1 MLKLIVEYIS
11 KRGLDMEK
19 NSILIVDDDRDIIRF
34 VNENLKQEGFT
45 VFSADNGEEALEVL
59 NNNDVQFAILDVMM
73 PQMDGIELCR
83 RIREKYSLPI
93 MFLSAKSSDI
103 DKVVGFS
110 TGADDYIVKPF
121 STIEFIA
128 RVKAQLRRYTY
139 FNQNAVQVIK
149 KEINIRGLEIDE
161 VSRTVMLYGET
172 INLTKTEYDILY
184 LMAAAMNRVFTI
196 EEIYESVWKER
207 AYESNNTV
215 MVHIARL
222 RNKIEENPKEPKFI
236 QNVWGVGYK
245 IED

>member
-59 NNNDVQFAILDVMM
+59 NNNDVQLAILDVMM

>member
-1 MLKLIVEYIS
+1 
-11 KRGLDMEK
+11 MEK
-19 NSILIVDDDRDIIRF
+19 NSILIVDDDRDIVRF
-34 VNENLKQEGFT
+34 VNENLKQEGFS

-59 NNNDVQFAILDVMM
+59 NNNDVQLAILDVMM

-93 MFLSAKSSDI
+93 MFLSAKSSDV
-103 DKVVGFS
+103 DKVIGFS

>member
-1 MLKLIVEYIS
+1 MLRLIVEYIS

-19 NSILIVDDDRDIIRF
+19 NSILVVDDDRDIIRF
-34 VNENLKQEGFT
+34 INVNLEQEGFT

-59 NNNDVQFAILDVMM
+59 NNNDVQLAILDVMM

-93 MFLSAKSSDI
+93 TFLSAKSSDI
-103 DKVVGFS
+103 DKVIGFS

-139 FNQNAVQVIK
+139 FNQNAVQEIEK
-149 KEINIRGLEIDE
+149 KINIRGLEIDE

-172 INLTKTEYDILY
+172 INLTRTEYDILY
-184 LMAAAMNRVFTI
+184 LMAAAKNRVFTI

-245 IED
+245 IEG

>member
-1 MLKLIVEYIS
+1 
-11 KRGLDMEK
+11 MEK

-34 VNENLKQEGFT
+34 VNENLKQEGFS

-59 NNNDVQFAILDVMM
+59 NNNDVQLAILDVMM

-93 MFLSAKSSDI
+93 MFLSAKSSDV

-139 FNQNAVQVIK
+139 FNQNAVQVIEK
-149 KEINIRGLEIDE
+149 KVNIRGLEIDE

>member
-1 MLKLIVEYIS
+1 
-11 KRGLDMEK
+11 MEK

-34 VNENLKQEGFT
+34 VNENLKQEGFS

-59 NNNDVQFAILDVMM
+59 NNNDVQLAILDVMM

-93 MFLSAKSSDI
+93 MFLSAKSSDV

-139 FNQNAVQVIK
+139 FNQNAVQVIEK
-149 KEINIRGLEIDE
+149 KINIRGLEIDE

>member
-1 MLKLIVEYIS
+1 MS
-11 KRGLDMEK
+11 KYRVLV
-19 NSILIVDDDRDIIRF
+19 VDDESDMRQLVGMYLDNFGYEWGEAENGKEALKKLETDHYDFVVLDIMMPEMDGLSVCKEIRKTSDVPIIF
-34 VNENLKQEGFT
+34 LTAK
-45 VFSADNGEEALEVL
+45 GEEWNRVNGLR
-59 NNNDVQFAILDVMM
+59 M
-73 PQMDGIELCR
+73 
-83 RIREKYSLPI
+83 
-93 MFLSAKSSDI
+93 
-103 DKVVGFS
+103 
-110 TGADDYIVKPF
+110 GADDYIVKPF

-139 FNQNAVQVIK
+139 FNQNAVQVIEK
-149 KEINIRGLEIDE
+149 KINIRGLEIDE
-161 VSRTVMLYGET
+161 VSRTVVLYGET

-184 LMAAAMNRVFTI
+184 LMAAAKNRVFTI

>member
-19 NSILIVDDDRDIIRF
+19 NSILVVDDDRDIIRF
-34 VNENLKQEGFT
+34 INVNLEQEGFT

-59 NNNDVQFAILDVMM
+59 NNNDVQLAILDVMM

-103 DKVVGFS
+103 DKVIGFS

-139 FNQNAVQVIK
+139 FNQNAVQEIEK
-149 KEINIRGLEIDE
+149 KINIRGLEIDE

-172 INLTKTEYDILY
+172 INLTRTEYDILY
-184 LMAAAMNRVFTI
+184 LMAAAKNRVFTI

-245 IED
+245 IEG

>member
-1 MLKLIVEYIS
+1 
-11 KRGLDMEK
+11 MEK

-34 VNENLKQEGFT
+34 INENLKQEGFS

-59 NNNDVQFAILDVMM
+59 NNNDVQLAILDVMM

-93 MFLSAKSSDI
+93 MFLSAKSSDV

-139 FNQNAVQVIK
+139 FNQNVVQVIEK
-149 KEINIRGLEIDE
+149 KINIRGLEIDE
-161 VSRTVMLYGET
+161 VSRTVMLYGQT
-172 INLTKTEYDILY
+172 INLTKTEYDILH
-184 LMAAAMNRVFTI
+184 LMAAAMNRMFH
-196 EEIYESVWKER
+196 Y
-207 AYESNNTV
+207 
-215 MVHIARL
+215 
-222 RNKIEENPKEPKFI
+222 
-236 QNVWGVGYK
+236 
-245 IED
+245 

>member
-1 MLKLIVEYIS
+1 
-11 KRGLDMEK
+11 MEK

-34 VNENLKQEGFT
+34 VNENLKQEGFS
-45 VFSADNGEEALEVL
+45 VFSADNGEEALELL
-59 NNNDVQFAILDVMM
+59 NNNDVQLAILDVMM

-93 MFLSAKSSDI
+93 MFLSAKSSDV

-139 FNQNAVQVIK
+139 FNQNAVQVIEK
-149 KEINIRGLEIDE
+149 KINIRGLEIDE

>member
-1 MLKLIVEYIS
+1 MIKLIVEYIS

-19 NSILIVDDDRDIIRF
+19 NSILVVDDDRDIIRF
-34 VNENLKQEGFT
+34 INVNLEQEGFT

-59 NNNDVQFAILDVMM
+59 NNNDVQLAILDVMM

-103 DKVVGFS
+103 DKVIGFS

-139 FNQNAVQVIK
+139 FNQNAVQEIEK
-149 KEINIRGLEIDE
+149 KINIRGLEIDE

-172 INLTKTEYDILY
+172 INLTRTEYDILY
-184 LMAAAMNRVFTI
+184 LMAAAKNRVFTI

-245 IED
+245 IEG

>member
-1 MLKLIVEYIS
+1 
-11 KRGLDMEK
+11 MEK

-34 VNENLKQEGFT
+34 VNENLKQEGFS

-59 NNNDVQFAILDVMM
+59 NNNDVQLAILDVMM

-93 MFLSAKSSDI
+93 MFLSAKSSDV

-139 FNQNAVQVIK
+139 FNQNAVQVIEK
-149 KEINIRGLEIDE
+149 KINIRGLEIDE

-215 MVHIARL
+215 MVHIVRL

-236 QNVWGVGYK
+236 QNVWGGGYK

>member
-1 MLKLIVEYIS
+1 MLRLIVEYIS

-19 NSILIVDDDRDIIRF
+19 NSILVVDDDRDIIRF
-34 VNENLKQEGFT
+34 INVNLEQEGFT

-59 NNNDVQFAILDVMM
+59 NNNDVQLAILDVMM

-103 DKVVGFS
+103 DKVIGFS

-139 FNQNAVQVIK
+139 FNQNAVQEIEK
-149 KEINIRGLEIDE
+149 KINIRGLEIDE

-172 INLTKTEYDILY
+172 INLTRTEYDILY
-184 LMAAAMNRVFTI
+184 LMAAAKNRVFTI

-207 AYESNNTV
+207 AYESTNTV

-245 IED
+245 IEG